1 MVPPPHP
8 ARKQTA
14 SNRTDILSM
23 NILFSRDLK
32 IPGGQTDENLNFSL
46 LNSEVFSR
54 RSARSQHGRLHKR
67 VIGWRAYWLLPD
79 NQNV

>member
-32 IPGGQTDENLNFSL
+32 IPGGRTDENLNFSL
-46 LNSEVFSR
+46 LNSEVFSGVPLDPNTGVYLNELSVDER
-54 RSARSQHGRLHKR
+54 
-67 VIGWRAYWLLPD
+67 IGYLLIIKT
-79 NQNV
+79 